1 MITIAR
7 EVLERTFEHLR
18 DCGDGMR
25 ECVVLWA
32 GPQARQDFA
41 DEAIH
46 PLHTASPGGYDIDG
60 PYVSGLWRELAARG
74 QTVRAQV
81 HTHPGSAYHSPRDD
95 MLALIHT
102 PGYLSLVVPSFA
114 QGPVGLDDC
123 HLAIRLDD
131 GGWQSVDPHRTI
143 GIER

>member
-7 EVLERTFEHLR
+7 GVLERTFEHLR
-18 DCGDGMR
+18 DCGAGTR

-32 GPQARQDFA
+32 GPQARQDLV

-46 PLHTASPGGYDIDG
+46 PLHTASPVGYDIDG

-81 HTHPGSAYHSPRDD
+81 HTHPGPAYHSPRDD
-95 MLALIHT
+95 TLALIHT

-114 QGPVGLDDC
+114 QGPVGLDGC
-123 HLAIRLDD
+123 HLGIRRED
-131 GGWQSVDPHRTI
+131 GSWTSADPRM
-143 GIER
+143 IEVER